1 MKKRI
6 VSLLMAVLL
15 VVTMLP
21 VAAMAE
27 ELTPDEPAGEPVVSE
42 AVTTESAGE
51 EAPAGEDETETET
64 ETVTYTGEIFTAWGT
79 KCGQYA
85 EPADADSAV
94 YVKYTASSGEI
105 ICQAVK
111 GEAADGGDRVTVD
124 GVVYTAVEGSA
135 LMPIAHIWI
144 ADTAEDGSVSTYT
157 CQTCKTVA
165 TVIASMDEADST
177 KSHEK
182 LPDGTLLEFTYT
194 VGSGEEPAAVTRIEW
209 VQMLVDTFQMT
220 VEGGNYPD
228 NYYTDIDR
236 TAAYYD
242 DLMVAV
248 EFGVIDLAAGSEFR
262 PEEPATREFAAH
274 TLNYCLAF
282 QLDEIN
288 YTYNDTDVT
297 YKDDVQVAV
306 NRGWFALVDGSF
318 LPQQAVTADEA
329 EAMMADARKVFFG
342 TTVTEGYNS
351 TYEFKADVI
360 VIPEGTEVTVV
371 TGIDENGDETGTAV
385 VSITNCPKE
394 IAANSLFA
402 VYLNG
407 IPVAYIANKVTKEGS
422 VTRIEATPLATED
435 AFTSIDAQ
443 GVVEADMSQI
453 TALGDTELSYYVEE
467 LDQEFQT
474 YALARA
480 AARKV
485 GVIKPDIELH
495 GKISMEMGGVTLF
508 VEATITNPTVKY
520 NINLWKGIAFV
531 TLNYDLEVEY
541 RGEIELKKELLLCYW
556 GIPGVGGL
564 KITLEPALT
573 GGISGTQNFHIEQG
587 VFVDVKSS
595 VGNKVRL
602 IKGFNSKEFA
612 LTADVTGEIG
622 VVAKFGITD
631 LPVFN
636 LYVYAEVGG
645 KCTVEITKHTTE
657 GSCTCV
663 DFGAHVYAEA
673 GLEGSIELLFFKAAE
688 LKIDKVIFDENNS
701 PHRVA
706 HHYENGVKVAE
717 CTCTQAGNTGWQT
730 PDDSPNSSNGWS
742 GGSNNQGQNS
752 AGETYTLFDYTLDDN
767 GNATITGY
775 KGNAWTLIIPKTLDG
790 HKVVAIGES
799 AFAKSQS
806 KAYLKT
812 VVIPEGVTSIAS
824 GAFSGCLVLQKVTF
838 PSTLKEIKRSAFYQC
853 VELTSVELPAGLEI
867 LDCYAFSECTAL
879 RRVTLPVNFTIGNDG
894 DIPHNGPFEGCTSL
908 TNVIFPKG
916 ITRIPNW
923 LFYNCPGLRTITIP
937 DTVTSIGG
945 RAFSQCEKLRTVNL
959 PDSLVTIEGDYAFA
973 ESPALTEI
981 TLPKNLET
989 VGERAFADCA
999 NLQKVVFPEGLKAI
1013 YTGAFANC
1021 TALTSITLPS
1031 TLTEMKALAF
1041 CYCTALQQVYIPAS
1055 LTKINMVIGPTS
1067 NFYGPF
1073 EGCSA
1078 LSDVTFEAGTTQ
1090 IPDYLFFET
1099 GLQSITIPD
1108 TVTSIGG
1115 GAFENCD
1122 KLAEINFPDS
1132 LTAIEGEYAFARCK
1146 ALTEIVLP
1154 KNLETIGLRV
1164 FYECVNLQK
1173 VVLPEGLKAIKDFAF
1188 GYCTSLLD
1196 VTLPSSLVELDAC
1209 AFGGC
1214 TSLEK
1219 INIPAGLTS
1228 VLATG
1233 NYAYGPFEGCS
1244 ALTDVSFGEGI
1255 TRIPNWLFY
1264 KCSGLET
1271 ITVPETVTVIGS
1283 HAFRRC
1289 TSLTKITLPAA
1300 LTAVGE
1306 YAFAGSTALTELTLP
1321 QGLAS
1326 LGARAFMECTGLKK
1340 ITIPGGVSLIG
1351 DQTFYGCT
1359 SLESVMLSSGV
1370 KEILSNVFGSCT
1382 NLKSVTIP
1390 ASVVTIYNN
1399 AFSTS
1404 GLTIYGA
1411 ADSKAQSY
1419 AKSKEYKF
1427 VPLQVIGTVSG
1438 DGGDAPVS
1446 ITITGADGEM
1456 TEIKS
1461 ADGNYQL
1468 EKLDPGTYTI
1478 ALTKEGCVPYR
1489 STFTVDESGKANT
1502 VDVVLVARGN
1512 INGAAV
1518 NGEAVEITDV
1528 ACLYEMLTTGEC
1540 QSKIADPE
1548 YLEAV
1553 ADVNSDGTVDVYDLQ
1568 RLYETVS
1575 RLRDA
1580 AED

>member
-42 AVTTESAGE
+42 AVTTEPAGE
-51 EAPAGEDETETET
+51 ETPAGEDETETEQ
-64 ETVTYTGEIFTAWGT
+64 VTYTGEIFTAWGT

-85 EPADADSAV
+85 EPADAATAV

-144 ADTAEDGSVSTYT
+144 ADTAEDSSVSTYT

-165 TVIASMDEADST
+165 TVIASMDVADST
-177 KSHEK
+177 KSHER
-182 LPDGTLLEFTYT
+182 LPDGSWLEFSYT
-194 VGSGEEPAAVTRIEW
+194 VDSGDEPATVTRIEW
-209 VQMLVDTFQMT
+209 VKMLVDTFRMT

-228 NYYTDIDR
+228 NYYTDIDS
-236 TAAYYD
+236 TADYYR

-282 QLDEIN
+282 QLDEN
-288 YTYNDTDVT
+288 TYTYSDTDDVT

-306 NRGWFALVDGSF
+306 NCGWFALVDDSF
-318 LPQQAVTADEA
+318 LPRQAVTADEA
-329 EAMMADARKVFFG
+329 EAMLADAEEVFFG

-351 TYEFKADVI
+351 TYEFKADVT

-385 VSITNCPKE
+385 VSITDCPKVIE
-394 IAANSLFA
+394 VNSLFA

-407 IPVAYIANKVTKEGS
+407 IPVAYTAKTVTQEGS

-495 GKISMEMGGVTLF
+495 GKISVEMGGVTLF

-587 VFVDVKSS
+587 VFVDVKNSI
-595 VGNKVRL
+595 GNKVRL

-673 GLEGSIELLFFKAAE
+673 GLKGSIELLFFKAAE

-742 GGSNNQGQNS
+742 GGSNSQGQNS
-752 AGETYTLFDYTLDDN
+752 AGETYTLFDYDVDDD

-790 HKVVAIGES
+790 HKVVAIGRN

-853 VELTSVELPAGLEI
+853 VELTSVELPAGLKI

-989 VGERAFADCA
+989 IGERAFSDCA

-1021 TALTSITLPS
+1021 IALTSITLPS
-1031 TLTEMKALAF
+1031 TLTEMNALAF

-1078 LSDVTFEAGTTQ
+1078 LK
-1090 IPDYLFFET
+1090 
-1099 GLQSITIPD
+1099 
-1108 TVTSIGG
+1108 TVT
-1115 GAFENCD
+1115 
-1122 KLAEINFPDS
+1122 
-1132 LTAIEGEYAFARCK
+1132 
-1146 ALTEIVLP
+1146 
-1154 KNLETIGLRV
+1154 
-1164 FYECVNLQK
+1164 
-1173 VVLPEGLKAIKDFAF
+1173 
-1188 GYCTSLLD
+1188 
-1196 VTLPSSLVELDAC
+1196 
-1209 AFGGC
+1209 
-1214 TSLEK
+1214 
-1219 INIPAGLTS
+1219 
-1228 VLATG
+1228 
-1233 NYAYGPFEGCS
+1233 
-1244 ALTDVSFGEGI
+1244 FGEGI

-1271 ITVPETVTVIGS
+1271 IEIPETVTVIDS

-1306 YAFAGSTALTELTLP
+1306 YAFAGSAALTELTLP

-1340 ITIPGGVSLIG
+1340 ITIPKGVSLIG

-1359 SLESVMLSSGV
+1359 SLESVVLSSGV

-1489 STFTVDESGKANT
+1489 STVTVDESGKANT

>member
-42 AVTTESAGE
+42 AVTTEPAGE
-51 EAPAGEDETETET
+51 ETPASEDETETEQ
-64 ETVTYTGEIFTAWGT
+64 VTYTGEIFTAWGT

-94 YVKYTASSGEI
+94 YVKYTDSGSVT
-105 ICQAVK
+105 ICRAVK
-111 GEAADGGDRVTVD
+111 GETTDGEVQITVN
-124 GVVYTAVEGSA
+124 GEAYTAVAGTRLSPIFHNWMETAYDETGISA
-135 LMPIAHIWI
+135 
-144 ADTAEDGSVSTYT
+144 YT
-157 CQTCKTVA
+157 CSNCGTVGK
-165 TVIASMDEADST
+165 VIASMDVADST
-177 KSHEK
+177 KSHER
-182 LPDGTLLEFTYT
+182 LPDGSWLEFSYT
-194 VGSGEEPAAVTRIEW
+194 VDSGDEPATVTRIEW
-209 VQMLVDTFQMT
+209 VKMLVDTFRMT

-228 NYYTDIDR
+228 NYYTDIDS
-236 TAAYYD
+236 TADYYR

-329 EAMMADARKVFFG
+329 EAMMADAKDVFFG

-351 TYEFKADVI
+351 TYEFKADVT
-360 VIPEGTEVTVV
+360 VIPEGTEVTVE
-371 TGIDENGDETGTAV
+371 TAIDENGDETGTAV

-407 IPVAYIANKVTKEGS
+407 IPVAYTAKTVTQEGS

-541 RGEIELKKELLLCYW
+541 RGEIKLEKELLLCYW

-587 VFVDVKSS
+587 VFVDVKNSI
-595 VGNKVRL
+595 GNKVRL

-706 HHYENGVKVAE
+706 HHYENGVKVAK
-717 CTCTQAGNTGWQT
+717 CTQTGNTGWQT

-752 AGETYTLFDYTLDDN
+752 AGKTYTLFDYLPDAD
-767 GNATITGY
+767 GNAIITGY

-790 HKVVAIGES
+790 HKVVAIGEN

-1031 TLTEMKALAF
+1031 TLTEMNALAF

-1078 LSDVTFEAGTTQ
+1078 LSDVTFETGTTQ

-1255 TRIPNWLFY
+1255 TRIPSWLFY

-1283 HAFRRC
+1283 HTFRQC
-1289 TSLTKITLPAA
+1289 KNLTKITLPAA
-1300 LTAVGE
+1300 LTAIGE

-1340 ITIPGGVSLIG
+1340 ITIPKGVSLIG
-1351 DQTFYGCT
+1351 DQMFYGCT
-1359 SLESVMLSSGV
+1359 SLESVVLSSGV
-1370 KEILSNVFGSCT
+1370 KEILSNAFGSCT

-1446 ITITGADGEM
+1446 ISITGADGEM

>member
-27 ELTPDEPAGEPVVSE
+27 ELTPDEPAREPVVSE
-42 AVTTESAGE
+42 AVTTEPAGE
-51 EAPAGEDETETET
+51 ETPAGEDETETEQ
-64 ETVTYTGEIFTAWGT
+64 VTYTGEIFTAWGT

-85 EPADADSAV
+85 EPADAATAV

-144 ADTAEDGSVSTYT
+144 ADTAEDSSVSTYT

-165 TVIASMDEADST
+165 TVIASMDVADST
-177 KSHEK
+177 KSHER
-182 LPDGTLLEFTYT
+182 LPDGSWLEFSYT
-194 VGSGEEPAAVTRIEW
+194 VDSGDEPATVTRIEW
-209 VQMLVDTFQMT
+209 VKMLVDTFRMT

-228 NYYTDIDR
+228 NYYTDIDS
-236 TAAYYD
+236 TADYYR

-282 QLDEIN
+282 QLDEN
-288 YTYNDTDVT
+288 TYTYSDTDDVT

-371 TGIDENGDETGTAV
+371 TGIDENGDETGTVV
-385 VSITNCPKE
+385 VSITDCPKVIE
-394 IAANSLFA
+394 VNSLFA

-407 IPVAYIANKVTKEGS
+407 IPVAYTAKTVTQEGS

-717 CTCTQAGNTGWQT
+717 CTQTGNTGWQT

-742 GGSNNQGQNS
+742 GGSNNQGKDN
-752 AGETYTLFDYTLDDN
+752 AGETYTLFDYDVDDD

-790 HKVVAIGES
+790 HKVVAIGEN

-812 VVIPEGVTSIAS
+812 IVIPEGVTLIDEC
-824 GAFSGCLVLQKVTF
+824 AFMGCLVLQKVTL
-838 PSTLKEIKRSAFYQC
+838 PSTLRYIRNRAFSGC
-853 VELTSVELPAGLEI
+853 VALTSVELPDGLLE
-867 LDCYAFSECTAL
+867 LDALAFGNCTSL
-879 RRVTLPVNFTIGNDG
+879 SRVYIPATITAVNKYVNGYRTYW
-894 DIPHNGPFEGCTSL
+894 GPFEGCTAL
-908 TNVIFPKG
+908 NTVTYKKG
-916 ITRIPNW
+916 ITTIPGY
-923 LFYNCPGLRTITIP
+923 LFYKCTGLRTADIP
-937 DTVTSIGG
+937 NTVTAIGENAFRACTNLRKIELPTSLRSIGEL
-945 RAFSQCEKLRTVNL
+945 AF
-959 PDSLVTIEGDYAFA
+959 
-973 ESPALTEI
+973 
-981 TLPKNLET
+981 
-989 VGERAFADCA
+989 GE
-999 NLQKVVFPEGLKAI
+999 
-1013 YTGAFANC
+1013 C
-1021 TALTSITLPS
+1021 TALTELLLSEGLTTINAAAFVDCKALETVSLPS
-1031 TLTEMKALAF
+1031 TLRYIRNRAFSGCVALTSVELPDGLLELDALAF
-1041 CYCTALQQVYIPAS
+1041 GNCTSLSRVYIPATITAVNKYVNGYRTYWGPFEGCTA
-1055 LTKINMVIGPTS
+1055 LNTVTYKKGITTIPGYLFYKCTGLRTADIPNTVTAIGENAFRACTNLRKIELPTS
-1067 NFYGPF
+1067 LRSIGELAFGECTALTEMLLPEGLTTINAAAFIDCKALETVSLPSTLRYIRNRAFSGCVALTSVELPDGLLELDALAFGNCTSLSEINIPATLTAVNKYSGGSNMYLGPF
-1073 EGCSA
+1073 EGCSV
-1078 LSDVTFEAGTTQ
+1078 LKNVT
-1090 IPDYLFFET
+1090 IVS
-1099 GLQSITIPD
+1099 GLKTIP
-1108 TVTSIGG
+1108 
-1115 GAFENCD
+1115 
-1122 KLAEINFPDS
+1122 
-1132 LTAIEGEYAFARCK
+1132 
-1146 ALTEIVLP
+1146 
-1154 KNLETIGLRV
+1154 
-1164 FYECVNLQK
+1164 
-1173 VVLPEGLKAIKDFAF
+1173 
-1188 GYCTSLLD
+1188 GY
-1196 VTLPSSLVELDAC
+1196 
-1209 AFGGC
+1209 
-1214 TSLEK
+1214 
-1219 INIPAGLTS
+1219 
-1228 VLATG
+1228 
-1233 NYAYGPFEGCS
+1233 
-1244 ALTDVSFGEGI
+1244 
-1255 TRIPNWLFY
+1255 LFY
-1264 KCSGLET
+1264 KCTGLESL
-1271 ITVPETVTVIGS
+1271 VI
-1283 HAFRRC
+1283 
-1289 TSLTKITLPAA
+1289 P
-1300 LTAVGE
+1300 
-1306 YAFAGSTALTELTLP
+1306 
-1321 QGLAS
+1321 
-1326 LGARAFMECTGLKK
+1326 
-1340 ITIPGGVSLIG
+1340 
-1351 DQTFYGCT
+1351 
-1359 SLESVMLSSGV
+1359 SGV
-1370 KEILSNVFGSCT
+1370 TTIGGSAFGSCT

-1390 ASVVTIYNN
+1390 ASVVKIDDN

-1419 AKSKEYKF
+1419 AKGKDYTF

-1446 ITITGADGEM
+1446 ITITGADGKT
-1456 TEIKS
+1456 TEIES
-1461 ADGNYQL
+1461 TDGNYQFAL
-1468 EKLDPGTYTI
+1468 NPGTYTI

-1489 STFTVDESGKANT
+1489 STVTVDESGKANT

>member
-42 AVTTESAGE
+42 AVTTEPAGE
-51 EAPAGEDETETET
+51 ETPAGEDETETEQ
-64 ETVTYTGEIFTAWGT
+64 VTYTGEIFTAWGT

-85 EPADADSAV
+85 EPADAATAV

-144 ADTAEDGSVSTYT
+144 ADTAEDSSVSTYT

-165 TVIASMDEADST
+165 TVIASMDVADST
-177 KSHEK
+177 KSHER
-182 LPDGTLLEFTYT
+182 LPDGSWLEFSYT
-194 VGSGEEPAAVTRIEW
+194 VDSGDEPATVTRIEW
-209 VQMLVDTFQMT
+209 VKMLVDTFRMT

-228 NYYTDIDR
+228 NYYTDIDS
-236 TAAYYD
+236 TADYYR

-282 QLDEIN
+282 QLDEN
-288 YTYNDTDVT
+288 TYTYSDTDDVT

-306 NRGWFALVDGSF
+306 NCGWFALVDDSF
-318 LPQQAVTADEA
+318 LPRQAVTADEA
-329 EAMMADARKVFFG
+329 EAMLADAEEVFFG

-351 TYEFKADVI
+351 TYEFKADVT

-385 VSITNCPKE
+385 VSITDCPKVIE
-394 IAANSLFA
+394 VNSLFA

-407 IPVAYIANKVTKEGS
+407 IPVAYTAKTVTQEGS

-453 TALGDTELSYYVEE
+453 TALGGTELSYYVEE

-485 GVIKPDIELH
+485 GVIKPNIELH

-564 KITLEPALT
+564 KITLEPALI

-706 HHYENGVKVAE
+706 HHYENGVKVAK
-717 CTCTQAGNTGWQT
+717 CTQTGNTGWQT

-752 AGETYTLFDYTLDDN
+752 AGETYTLFDYMPDAD

-790 HKVVAIGES
+790 HKVVAIGRN
-799 AFAKSQS
+799 AFANSQS

-894 DIPHNGPFEGCTSL
+894 YIPYNGPFEGCTSL

-989 VGERAFADCA
+989 IGERAFSDCA

-1031 TLTEMKALAF
+1031 TLTEMNALAF
-1041 CYCTALQQVYIPAS
+1041 CDCTALQQVYIPAS

-1078 LSDVTFEAGTTQ
+1078 LSDVTFEAGATQ

-1188 GYCTSLLD
+1188 GYCTSLSD

-1244 ALTDVSFGEGI
+1244 ALKTVTFGEGI

-1264 KCSGLET
+1264 KCSALET
-1271 ITVPETVTVIGS
+1271 IEIPETVTVIDS

-1340 ITIPGGVSLIG
+1340 ITIPKGVSLIG

-1359 SLESVMLSSGV
+1359 SLESVVLSSGV

-1446 ITITGADGEM
+1446 ITITGADGET

-1461 ADGNYQL
+1461 TDGNYQF
-1468 EKLDPGTYTI
+1468 ELDPGTYTI

-1489 STFTVDESGKANT
+1489 STVTVDESGKANT

>member
-27 ELTPDEPAGEPVVSE
+27 ELTPDEPAGEPVMSE
-42 AVTTESAGE
+42 AVTTEPAGE
-51 EAPAGEDETETET
+51 ETPAGEDETETEQ
-64 ETVTYTGEIFTAWGT
+64 VTYTGEIFTSWGT
-79 KCGQYA
+79 MCGQYA
-85 EPADADSAV
+85 EPADAATAV

-177 KSHEK
+177 KSHER
-182 LPDGTLLEFTYT
+182 LPDGLWLEFSYT
-194 VGSGEEPAAVTRIEW
+194 VDSGDEPAPVTRIKW
-209 VQMLVDTFQMT
+209 VKMLVDTFQMT

-228 NYYTDIDR
+228 NYYTDIDS
-236 TAAYYD
+236 TADYYR

-282 QLDEIN
+282 QLDEN
-288 YTYNDTDVT
+288 TYTYNDTDVT

-351 TYEFKADVI
+351 TYEFKADVT
-360 VIPEGTEVTVV
+360 VIPEGTEVTVE

-385 VSITNCPKE
+385 VSITDCPKVIE
-394 IAANSLFA
+394 VNSLFA

-407 IPVAYIANKVTKEGS
+407 IPVAYIANKVTTEGS
-422 VTRIEATPLATED
+422 VTRIEATLATED

-480 AARKV
+480 AARIAGTV
-485 GVIKPDIELH
+485 STTIELH
-495 GKISMEMGGVTLF
+495 SKVELEVGDAKIF
-508 VEATITNPTVKY
+508 VETVVSNPVVEFGISIREGKAHVKLSFDLAVEY
-520 NINLWKGIAFV
+520 HGE
-531 TLNYDLEVEY
+531 LEVK
-541 RGEIELKKELLLCYW
+541 REIPLFRW

-564 KITLEPALT
+564 KITLDPAVT
-573 GGISGTQNFHIEQG
+573 GGITGAHNFHVEQG
-587 VFVDVKSS
+587 IS
-595 VGNKVRL
+595 VSTKGGGDKFRL
-602 IKGFNSKEFA
+602 IKNFKSKEFA
-612 LTADVTGEIG
+612 VTTELSGELA
-622 VVAKFGITD
+622 VVARLGVGE
-631 LPVFN
+631 LPA
-636 LYVYAEVGG
+636 LDASIYAKVGG
-645 KCTVEITKHTTE
+645 KCTVKTTKYHE
-657 GSCTCV
+657 GEENACTCV
-663 DFGAHVYAEA
+663 NFSAYLLAEIGAEC
-673 GLEGSIELLFFKAAE
+673 SIELLFFKANYSRSFA
-688 LKIDKVIFDENNS
+688 IFNESNS
-701 PHRVA
+701 PLRIA
-706 HHYENGVKVAE
+706 HHYENGVKVPE
-717 CTCTQAGNTGWQT
+717 CTQTGDIGWQT
-730 PDDSPNSSNGWS
+730 PDDSPNSSTGWS

-752 AGETYTLFDYTLDDN
+752 AGETYTLFDYDVDDD

-790 HKVVAIGES
+790 HKVVAIGRN
-799 AFAKSQS
+799 AFANSQS

-853 VELTSVELPAGLEI
+853 VELTSVELPAGLKI

-894 DIPHNGPFEGCTSL
+894 YIPYNGPFEGCTSL

-1031 TLTEMKALAF
+1031 TLTEMNALAF

-1164 FYECVNLQK
+1164 FHECVNLQK

-1188 GYCTSLLD
+1188 GYCTSLSD

-1255 TRIPNWLFY
+1255 TRIPSWLFY
-1264 KCSGLET
+1264 KCSALET
-1271 ITVPETVTVIGS
+1271 IEIPETVTVIDS

-1359 SLESVMLSSGV
+1359 SLESVVLSSGV

-1390 ASVVTIYNN
+1390 ASVVKIDDN

-1419 AKSKEYKF
+1419 AKGKDYTF

-1446 ITITGADGEM
+1446 ISITGADDEM

>member
-42 AVTTESAGE
+42 AVTTEPAGE
-51 EAPAGEDETETET
+51 ETPAGEDETETEQ
-64 ETVTYTGEIFTAWGT
+64 VTYTGEIFTAWGT

-85 EPADADSAV
+85 EPADAATAV

-144 ADTAEDGSVSTYT
+144 ADTAEDSSVSTYT

-165 TVIASMDEADST
+165 TVIASMDVADST
-177 KSHEK
+177 KSHER
-182 LPDGTLLEFTYT
+182 LPDGSWLEFSYT
-194 VGSGEEPAAVTRIEW
+194 VDSGDEPATVTRIEW
-209 VQMLVDTFQMT
+209 VKMLVDTFQMT

-228 NYYTDIDR
+228 NYYTDIDS
-236 TAAYYD
+236 TADYYR

-282 QLDEIN
+282 QLDEN
-288 YTYNDTDVT
+288 TYTYNDTDDVT

-306 NRGWFALVDGSF
+306 NRKWFALVDDSF
-318 LPQQAVTADEA
+318 LPRQAVTADEA
-329 EAMMADARKVFFG
+329 ETMMADARKVFFG

-385 VSITNCPKE
+385 VSIMDCPEE
-394 IAANSLFA
+394 IAENSLFA

-407 IPVAYIANKVTKEGS
+407 IPVAYTAKTVTQEGS

-453 TALGDTELSYYVEE
+453 TALGGTELSYYVEE

-495 GKISMEMGGVTLF
+495 GKISVEMGGVTLF

-587 VFVDVKSS
+587 VFVDVTSS
-595 VGNKVRL
+595 IGNKVRL
-602 IKGFNSKEFA
+602 IKSFNSKEFA

-752 AGETYTLFDYTLDDN
+752 AGETYTLFDYDVDDD

-790 HKVVAIGES
+790 HKVVAIGEN

-838 PSTLKEIKRSAFYQC
+838 PSTLKYIRNRAFSGC
-853 VELTSVELPAGLEI
+853 VALTSVELPDGLLE
-867 LDCYAFSECTAL
+867 LDALAFSDCTSL
-879 RRVTLPVNFTIGNDG
+879 RRVYIPATITAVNKYVNGYRTYW
-894 DIPHNGPFEGCTSL
+894 GPFEGCTAL
-908 TNVIFPKG
+908 NTVTYKKG
-916 ITRIPNW
+916 ITTIPGY
-923 LFYNCPGLRTITIP
+923 LFYKCTGLRTADIP
-937 DTVTSIGG
+937 NTVTAIGENAFRACTNLRKIELPTSLRSIGEL
-945 RAFSQCEKLRTVNL
+945 AFGEC
-959 PDSLVTIEGDYAFA
+959 I
-973 ESPALTEI
+973 ALTELL
-981 TLPKNLET
+981 LPEGLTTINAAAFIDCKALET
-989 VGERAFADCA
+989 V
-999 NLQKVVFPEGLKAI
+999 
-1013 YTGAFANC
+1013 
-1021 TALTSITLPS
+1021 SLPS
-1031 TLTEMKALAF
+1031 TLQYIRNRAFSGCVALTAVELPDGLLELDALAF
-1041 CYCTALQQVYIPAS
+1041 SNCTSLNRVYIPATITAVNKYHS
-1055 LTKINMVIGPTS
+1055 GYNT
-1067 NFYGPF
+1067 YWGPF
-1073 EGCSA
+1073 EGCSVLNTIA
-1078 LSDVTFEAGTTQ
+1078 YGEGITV
-1090 IPDYLFFET
+1090 IPEYLFYKCT
-1099 GLQSITIPD
+1099 GLQTAAIPE
-1108 TVTSIGG
+1108 TVTTISTNAFRACTNLSEVELPTSLRSIGEL
-1115 GAFENCD
+1115 AF
-1122 KLAEINFPDS
+1122 
-1132 LTAIEGEYAFARCK
+1132 GECT
-1146 ALTEIVLP
+1146 ALTEL
-1154 KNLETIGLRV
+1154 L
-1164 FYECVNLQK
+1164 
-1173 VVLPEGLKAIKDFAF
+1173 LPEGLTTINAAAFVDCKALETVSLPSTLRYIRNRAFFGCVALTSVELPDGLLALDALAF
-1188 GYCTSLLD
+1188 GNCTSLN
-1196 VTLPSSLVELDAC
+1196 E
-1209 AFGGC
+1209 
-1214 TSLEK
+1214 
-1219 INIPAGLTS
+1219 INIPATLTAVNKYS
-1228 VLATG
+1228 GGSNTYL
-1233 NYAYGPFEGCS
+1233 GPFEGCS
-1244 ALTDVSFGEGI
+1244 VLKNVTIVSGLK
-1255 TRIPNWLFY
+1255 TIPGYLFY
-1264 KCSGLET
+1264 KCTGLESL
-1271 ITVPETVTVIGS
+1271 VI
-1283 HAFRRC
+1283 
-1289 TSLTKITLPAA
+1289 P
-1300 LTAVGE
+1300 
-1306 YAFAGSTALTELTLP
+1306 
-1321 QGLAS
+1321 
-1326 LGARAFMECTGLKK
+1326 
-1340 ITIPGGVSLIG
+1340 
-1351 DQTFYGCT
+1351 
-1359 SLESVMLSSGV
+1359 SGV
-1370 KEILSNVFGSCT
+1370 TTIGGSAFGSCT

-1390 ASVVTIYNN
+1390 ASVVTINNN

-1411 ADSKAQSY
+1411 AGSAADTY
-1419 AKSKEYKF
+1419 AAGKGYTFK
-1427 VPLQVIGTVSG
+1427 PLQVIGTVSG

-1446 ITITGADGEM
+1446 ITITGADGKT
-1456 TEIKS
+1456 TEIES
-1461 ADGNYQL
+1461 TDGNYQF
-1468 EKLDPGTYTI
+1468 ELDPGTYTI

-1489 STFTVDESGKANT
+1489 STVTVDESGKANT

-1580 AED
+1580 AEF

>member
-1 MKKRI
+1 M
-6 VSLLMAVLL
+6 
-15 VVTMLP
+15 
-21 VAAMAE
+21 
-27 ELTPDEPAGEPVVSE
+27 
-42 AVTTESAGE
+42 
-51 EAPAGEDETETET
+51 
-64 ETVTYTGEIFTAWGT
+64 
-79 KCGQYA
+79 
-85 EPADADSAV
+85 
-94 YVKYTASSGEI
+94 
-105 ICQAVK
+105 
-111 GEAADGGDRVTVD
+111 
-124 GVVYTAVEGSA
+124 
-135 LMPIAHIWI
+135 
-144 ADTAEDGSVSTYT
+144 
-157 CQTCKTVA
+157 
-165 TVIASMDEADST
+165 
-177 KSHEK
+177 
-182 LPDGTLLEFTYT
+182 
-194 VGSGEEPAAVTRIEW
+194 
-209 VQMLVDTFQMT
+209 
-220 VEGGNYPD
+220 
-228 NYYTDIDR
+228 
-236 TAAYYD
+236 
-242 DLMVAV
+242 
-248 EFGVIDLAAGSEFR
+248 
-262 PEEPATREFAAH
+262 
-274 TLNYCLAF
+274 
-282 QLDEIN
+282 
-288 YTYNDTDVT
+288 
-297 YKDDVQVAV
+297 
-306 NRGWFALVDGSF
+306 
-318 LPQQAVTADEA
+318 
-329 EAMMADARKVFFG
+329 
-342 TTVTEGYNS
+342 
-351 TYEFKADVI
+351 
-360 VIPEGTEVTVV
+360 
-371 TGIDENGDETGTAV
+371 
-385 VSITNCPKE
+385 
-394 IAANSLFA
+394 
-402 VYLNG
+402 
-407 IPVAYIANKVTKEGS
+407 
-422 VTRIEATPLATED
+422 
-435 AFTSIDAQ
+435 
-443 GVVEADMSQI
+443 
-453 TALGDTELSYYVEE
+453 
-467 LDQEFQT
+467 
-474 YALARA
+474 
-480 AARKV
+480 
-485 GVIKPDIELH
+485 
-495 GKISMEMGGVTLF
+495 
-508 VEATITNPTVKY
+508 
-520 NINLWKGIAFV
+520 
-531 TLNYDLEVEY
+531 
-541 RGEIELKKELLLCYW
+541 
-556 GIPGVGGL
+556 
-564 KITLEPALT
+564 
-573 GGISGTQNFHIEQG
+573 
-587 VFVDVKSS
+587 
-595 VGNKVRL
+595 
-602 IKGFNSKEFA
+602 
-612 LTADVTGEIG
+612 
-622 VVAKFGITD
+622 
-631 LPVFN
+631 
-636 LYVYAEVGG
+636 
-645 KCTVEITKHTTE
+645 
-657 GSCTCV
+657 

-706 HHYENGVKVAE
+706 HHYENGVKVAK
-717 CTCTQAGNTGWQT
+717 CTQTGNTGWQT

-752 AGETYTLFDYTLDDN
+752 AGKTYTLFDYLPDAD
-767 GNATITGY
+767 GNAIITGY

-790 HKVVAIGES
+790 HKVVAIGEN

-1031 TLTEMKALAF
+1031 TLTEMNALAF

-1078 LSDVTFEAGTTQ
+1078 LK
-1090 IPDYLFFET
+1090 
-1099 GLQSITIPD
+1099 
-1108 TVTSIGG
+1108 TVT
-1115 GAFENCD
+1115 
-1122 KLAEINFPDS
+1122 
-1132 LTAIEGEYAFARCK
+1132 
-1146 ALTEIVLP
+1146 
-1154 KNLETIGLRV
+1154 
-1164 FYECVNLQK
+1164 
-1173 VVLPEGLKAIKDFAF
+1173 
-1188 GYCTSLLD
+1188 
-1196 VTLPSSLVELDAC
+1196 
-1209 AFGGC
+1209 
-1214 TSLEK
+1214 
-1219 INIPAGLTS
+1219 
-1228 VLATG
+1228 
-1233 NYAYGPFEGCS
+1233 
-1244 ALTDVSFGEGI
+1244 FGEGI

-1271 ITVPETVTVIGS
+1271 IEIPETVTVIDS

-1359 SLESVMLSSGV
+1359 SLESVVLSSGV

-1419 AKSKEYKF
+1419 AKGKDYTF

>member
-42 AVTTESAGE
+42 AVTTEPAGE
-51 EAPAGEDETETET
+51 ETPASEDETETEQ
-64 ETVTYTGEIFTAWGT
+64 VTYTGEIFTAWGT

-94 YVKYTASSGEI
+94 YVKYTDSGSVT
-105 ICQAVK
+105 ICRAVK
-111 GEAADGGDRVTVD
+111 GETTDGEVQITVN
-124 GVVYTAVEGSA
+124 GEVYTAVAGTRLSPIFHNWMETAYDETGISA
-135 LMPIAHIWI
+135 
-144 ADTAEDGSVSTYT
+144 YT
-157 CQTCKTVA
+157 CSNCGTVGK
-165 TVIASMDEADST
+165 VIASMDVADST
-177 KSHEK
+177 KSHER
-182 LPDGTLLEFTYT
+182 LPDGSWLEFSYT
-194 VGSGEEPAAVTRIEW
+194 VDSGDEPATVTRIEW
-209 VQMLVDTFQMT
+209 VKMLVDTFRMT

-228 NYYTDIDR
+228 NYYTDIDS
-236 TAAYYD
+236 TADYYR

-329 EAMMADARKVFFG
+329 EAMLADAEEVFFG

-351 TYEFKADVI
+351 TYEFKADVT
-360 VIPEGTEVTVV
+360 VIPEGTEVTVE

-385 VSITNCPKE
+385 VSITDCPKVIE
-394 IAANSLFA
+394 VNSLFA

-407 IPVAYIANKVTKEGS
+407 IPVAYTAKTVTQEGS

-453 TALGDTELSYYVEE
+453 TALGGTELSYYVEE

-587 VFVDVKSS
+587 VFVDVTSS
-595 VGNKVRL
+595 IGNKVRL

-657 GSCTCV
+657 GACTCV

-706 HHYENGVKVAE
+706 HHYENGVKVAK
-717 CTCTQAGNTGWQT
+717 CTQTGNTGWQT

-752 AGETYTLFDYTLDDN
+752 AGETYTLFDYMPDDD

-790 HKVVAIGES
+790 HKVVAIGEN
-799 AFAKSQS
+799 AFANSQS

-824 GAFSGCLVLQKVTF
+824 GAFSGCLVLEGHVPQHA
-838 PSTLKEIKRSAFYQC
+838 EGDQAKRLLSMCGADLRGAAC
-853 VELTSVELPAGLEI
+853 RAG
-867 LDCYAFSECTAL
+867 D
-879 RRVTLPVNFTIGNDG
+879 
-894 DIPHNGPFEGCTSL
+894 
-908 TNVIFPKG
+908 
-916 ITRIPNW
+916 
-923 LFYNCPGLRTITIP
+923 PGL
-937 DTVTSIGG
+937 
-945 RAFSQCEKLRTVNL
+945 L
-959 PDSLVTIEGDYAFA
+959 
-973 ESPALTEI
+973 
-981 TLPKNLET
+981 
-989 VGERAFADCA
+989 
-999 NLQKVVFPEGLKAI
+999 
-1013 YTGAFANC
+1013 
-1021 TALTSITLPS
+1021 
-1031 TLTEMKALAF
+1031 
-1041 CYCTALQQVYIPAS
+1041 
-1055 LTKINMVIGPTS
+1055 
-1067 NFYGPF
+1067 
-1073 EGCSA
+1073 
-1078 LSDVTFEAGTTQ
+1078 
-1090 IPDYLFFET
+1090 
-1099 GLQSITIPD
+1099 
-1108 TVTSIGG
+1108 
-1115 GAFENCD
+1115 
-1122 KLAEINFPDS
+1122 
-1132 LTAIEGEYAFARCK
+1132 
-1146 ALTEIVLP
+1146 
-1154 KNLETIGLRV
+1154 
-1164 FYECVNLQK
+1164 
-1173 VVLPEGLKAIKDFAF
+1173 
-1188 GYCTSLLD
+1188 
-1196 VTLPSSLVELDAC
+1196 
-1209 AFGGC
+1209 
-1214 TSLEK
+1214 
-1219 INIPAGLTS
+1219 
-1228 VLATG
+1228 
-1233 NYAYGPFEGCS
+1233 
-1244 ALTDVSFGEGI
+1244 
-1255 TRIPNWLFY
+1255 
-1264 KCSGLET
+1264 
-1271 ITVPETVTVIGS
+1271 
-1283 HAFRRC
+1283 
-1289 TSLTKITLPAA
+1289 
-1300 LTAVGE
+1300 
-1306 YAFAGSTALTELTLP
+1306 
-1321 QGLAS
+1321 
-1326 LGARAFMECTGLKK
+1326 
-1340 ITIPGGVSLIG
+1340 
-1351 DQTFYGCT
+1351 
-1359 SLESVMLSSGV
+1359 
-1370 KEILSNVFGSCT
+1370 
-1382 NLKSVTIP
+1382 
-1390 ASVVTIYNN
+1390 
-1399 AFSTS
+1399 
-1404 GLTIYGA
+1404 
-1411 ADSKAQSY
+1411 
-1419 AKSKEYKF
+1419 
-1427 VPLQVIGTVSG
+1427 
-1438 DGGDAPVS
+1438 
-1446 ITITGADGEM
+1446 
-1456 TEIKS
+1456 
-1461 ADGNYQL
+1461 
-1468 EKLDPGTYTI
+1468 
-1478 ALTKEGCVPYR
+1478 
-1489 STFTVDESGKANT
+1489 
-1502 VDVVLVARGN
+1502 
-1512 INGAAV
+1512 
-1518 NGEAVEITDV
+1518 
-1528 ACLYEMLTTGEC
+1528 CL
-1540 QSKIADPE
+1540 
-1548 YLEAV
+1548 
-1553 ADVNSDGTVDVYDLQ
+1553 
-1568 RLYETVS
+1568 
-1575 RLRDA
+1575 
-1580 AED
+1580 

>member
-42 AVTTESAGE
+42 AVTTEPAGE
-51 EAPAGEDETETET
+51 ETPAGEDETETEQ
-64 ETVTYTGEIFTAWGT
+64 VTYTGEIFTAWGT

-85 EPADADSAV
+85 EPADAATAV

-105 ICQAVK
+105 ICRAVK

-165 TVIASMDEADST
+165 TVIASMDVADST
-177 KSHEK
+177 KSHER
-182 LPDGTLLEFTYT
+182 LPDGSWLEFSYT
-194 VGSGEEPAAVTRIEW
+194 VDSGDEPATVTRIEW
-209 VQMLVDTFQMT
+209 VKMLVDTFRMT

-228 NYYTDIDR
+228 NYYTDIDS
-236 TAAYYD
+236 TADYYR

-282 QLDEIN
+282 QLDEN
-288 YTYNDTDVT
+288 TYTYNDTDVT

-306 NRGWFALVDGSF
+306 NHKWFALVDGSF
-318 LPQQAVTADEA
+318 LPQKAVTADEA
-329 EAMMADARKVFFG
+329 ETMMADARKVFFG

-351 TYEFKADVI
+351 TYEFKADVT
-360 VIPEGTEVTVV
+360 VIPEGTEVTVE

-385 VSITNCPKE
+385 VSITDCPKVIE
-394 IAANSLFA
+394 VNSLFA

-407 IPVAYIANKVTKEGS
+407 IPVAYTAKTVTQEGS

-587 VFVDVKSS
+587 VFVDVKNSI
-595 VGNKVRL
+595 GNKVRL

-673 GLEGSIELLFFKAAE
+673 GLKGSIELLFFKAAE

-752 AGETYTLFDYTLDDN
+752 AGETYTLFDYMPDAD

-790 HKVVAIGES
+790 HKVVAIGEN

-812 VVIPEGVTSIAS
+812 IVIPEGVTLIDEC
-824 GAFSGCLVLQKVTF
+824 AFMGCLVLQKVTL
-838 PSTLKEIKRSAFYQC
+838 PSTLRYIRNRAFSGC
-853 VELTSVELPAGLEI
+853 VALTSVELPDGLLE
-867 LDCYAFSECTAL
+867 LDALAFSDCTSL
-879 RRVTLPVNFTIGNDG
+879 RRVYIPATITAVNKYVNGYRTYW
-894 DIPHNGPFEGCTSL
+894 GPFEGCTAL
-908 TNVIFPKG
+908 NTVTYKKG
-916 ITRIPNW
+916 ITTIPGY
-923 LFYNCPGLRTITIP
+923 LFYKCTGLRTADIP
-937 DTVTSIGG
+937 NTVTAIGENAFRACTNLRKIELPTSLRSIGEL
-945 RAFSQCEKLRTVNL
+945 AF
-959 PDSLVTIEGDYAFA
+959 
-973 ESPALTEI
+973 
-981 TLPKNLET
+981 
-989 VGERAFADCA
+989 GE
-999 NLQKVVFPEGLKAI
+999 
-1013 YTGAFANC
+1013 C
-1021 TALTSITLPS
+1021 TALTELLLSEGLTTINAAAFVDCKALETVSLPS
-1031 TLTEMKALAF
+1031 TLRYIRNRAFSGCVALTSVELPDGLLELDALAF
-1041 CYCTALQQVYIPAS
+1041 GNCTSLSRVYIPATITAVNNYHTGYYTYWGPFEDCS
-1055 LTKINMVIGPTS
+1055 ALNTIAYGEGITVIPEYLFYKCTGLQTAAIPETVTTISKNAFRACANLSEVELPTS
-1067 NFYGPF
+1067 LRSIGELAFGECTALTEMLLPEGLTTINAAAFIDCKALETVSLPSTLRYIRNRAFSGCVALTSVELPDGLLELDALAFGNCTSLSEINIPATLTAVNKYSGGSNMYLGPF
-1073 EGCSA
+1073 EGCSV
-1078 LSDVTFEAGTTQ
+1078 LKNVT
-1090 IPDYLFFET
+1090 IVS
-1099 GLQSITIPD
+1099 GLKTIP
-1108 TVTSIGG
+1108 
-1115 GAFENCD
+1115 
-1122 KLAEINFPDS
+1122 
-1132 LTAIEGEYAFARCK
+1132 
-1146 ALTEIVLP
+1146 
-1154 KNLETIGLRV
+1154 
-1164 FYECVNLQK
+1164 
-1173 VVLPEGLKAIKDFAF
+1173 
-1188 GYCTSLLD
+1188 GY
-1196 VTLPSSLVELDAC
+1196 
-1209 AFGGC
+1209 
-1214 TSLEK
+1214 
-1219 INIPAGLTS
+1219 
-1228 VLATG
+1228 
-1233 NYAYGPFEGCS
+1233 
-1244 ALTDVSFGEGI
+1244 
-1255 TRIPNWLFY
+1255 LFY
-1264 KCSGLET
+1264 KCTGLESL
-1271 ITVPETVTVIGS
+1271 VI
-1283 HAFRRC
+1283 
-1289 TSLTKITLPAA
+1289 P
-1300 LTAVGE
+1300 
-1306 YAFAGSTALTELTLP
+1306 
-1321 QGLAS
+1321 
-1326 LGARAFMECTGLKK
+1326 
-1340 ITIPGGVSLIG
+1340 
-1351 DQTFYGCT
+1351 
-1359 SLESVMLSSGV
+1359 SGV
-1370 KEILSNVFGSCT
+1370 TTIGGSAFGSCT

-1390 ASVVTIYNN
+1390 ASVVKIDDN

-1411 ADSKAQSY
+1411 ADSEAQSY
-1419 AKSKEYKF
+1419 AKGKDYTF

-1446 ITITGADGEM
+1446 ITITGADGKT
-1456 TEIKS
+1456 TEIES
-1461 ADGNYQL
+1461 TDGNYQL

-1489 STFTVDESGKANT
+1489 STVTVDESGKANT

>member
-21 VAAMAE
+21 VSAMAE
-27 ELTPDEPAGEPVVSE
+27 ELTPDEPVVAE
-42 AVTTESAGE
+42 EVTTEPAGE
-51 EAPAGEDETETET
+51 EAPAGEDETETEQ
-64 ETVTYTGEIFTAWGT
+64 VTYTGEIFTAWGT

-94 YVKYTASSGEI
+94 YVKYTDSGSVT
-105 ICQAVK
+105 ICRAVK
-111 GEAADGGDRVTVD
+111 GETTDGEVRITVN
-124 GVVYTAVEGSA
+124 GEIYTAVAGSS
-135 LMPIAHIWI
+135 LSPIFHNWI
-144 ADTAEDGSVSTYT
+144 ATAYGETGISAYT
-157 CQTCKTVA
+157 CSNCETVA
-165 TVIASMDEADST
+165 KVIAAGGELDST
-177 KSHEK
+177 KSHER
-182 LPDGTLLEFTYT
+182 LPDGSWLEFSYT
-194 VGSGEEPAAVTRIEW
+194 IDSGDESAAVTRIEW
-209 VQMLVDTFQMT
+209 VKMLVDTFQMT
-220 VEGGNYPD
+220 VEGGNAPD
-228 NYYTDIDR
+228 NYYTDIDS

-282 QLDEIN
+282 QLDEIK

-306 NRGWFALVDGSF
+306 NRKWFALVDDSF
-318 LPQQAVTADEA
+318 LPQRAVTADEA
-329 EAMMADARKVFFG
+329 EAMMADAKEVFFG
-342 TTVTEGYNS
+342 TTVVEDYNS
-351 TYEFKADVI
+351 TYEFKAGVT
-360 VIPEGTEVTVV
+360 VIPDGTEVTVV

-385 VSITNCPKE
+385 VSITNCPVE
-394 IAANSLFA
+394 IEANSLFA
-402 VYLNG
+402 VYFNG
-407 IPVAYIANKVTKEGS
+407 IPVAYTAKTVTKEGS
-422 VTRIEATPLATED
+422 VTRIEATPLATAD
-435 AFTSIDAQ
+435 AFESIDAQ
-443 GVVEADMSQI
+443 GIVEADMSQI

-480 AARKV
+480 AAQKV
-485 GVIKPDIELH
+485 GVIQPDIELH
-495 GKISMEMGGVTLF
+495 GKISVEMGGVTLF

-520 NINLWKGIAFV
+520 NINLWNGIAYV

-587 VFVDVKSS
+587 VFVDVKNSI
-595 VGNKVRL
+595 GNKVRL

-645 KCTVEITKHTTE
+645 KCTVEITKPPA
-657 GSCTCV
+657 GGDSSCTCV

-673 GLEGSIELLFFKAAE
+673 GLKGSIELLFFKAAE

-706 HHYENGVKVAE
+706 HHYENGVKVPE
-717 CTCTQAGNTGWQT
+717 CTQTGNTGWQT

-742 GGSNNQGQNS
+742 GGSNNQGKDNT
-752 AGETYTLFDYTLDDN
+752 GETYTLFDYDVDDD

-790 HKVVAIGES
+790 HKVVAIGRN
-799 AFAKSQS
+799 AFASSQS

-812 VVIPEGVTSIAS
+812 VVIPEGVTSIAY

-867 LDCYAFSECTAL
+867 LDCFAFGECTAL

-894 DIPHNGPFEGCTSL
+894 EIPHNGPFEGCTSL
-908 TNVIFPKG
+908 TSVIFPKG

-1021 TALTSITLPS
+1021 IALTSITLPS
-1031 TLTEMKALAF
+1031 TLTEMNALAF

-1078 LSDVTFEAGTTQ
+1078 LTDVTFEAGITQ

-1108 TVTSIGG
+1108 AVTSIGG
-1115 GAFENCD
+1115 GAFESCD
-1122 KLAEINFPDS
+1122 KLTEINFPDS
-1132 LTAIEGEYAFARCK
+1132 LTAIEGEYAFAHCK
-1146 ALTEIVLP
+1146 ALTEITLP
-1154 KNLETIGLRV
+1154 KSMETIGLRV

-1188 GYCTSLLD
+1188 GYCTSLSD

-1228 VLATG
+1228 VLSTG
-1233 NYAYGPFEGCS
+1233 NNAYGPFEGCS
-1244 ALTDVSFGEGI
+1244 ALKTVTFGEGI

-1271 ITVPETVTVIGS
+1271 IEIPETVTVIDS

-1306 YAFAGSTALTELTLP
+1306 YAFAGSAALTELTLP

-1359 SLESVMLSSGV
+1359 GLESVVLSSGV

-1404 GLTIYGA
+1404 ELTVYGA

-1419 AKSKEYKF
+1419 AKGKGYTF
-1427 VPLQVIGTVSG
+1427 VPLQVIGTISG

-1446 ITITGADGEM
+1446 ISITGADGEM

-1548 YLEAV
+1548 YLKAV

-1575 RLRDA
+1575 GIA
-1580 AED
+1580 

>member
-42 AVTTESAGE
+42 AVTTEPAGE
-51 EAPAGEDETETET
+51 ETPAGEDETETEQ
-64 ETVTYTGEIFTAWGT
+64 VTYTGEIFTAWGT

-94 YVKYTASSGEI
+94 YVKYTDSGSVT
-105 ICQAVK
+105 ICRAVK

-177 KSHEK
+177 KSHER
-182 LPDGTLLEFTYT
+182 LPDGPWLEFSYT
-194 VGSGEEPAAVTRIEW
+194 VDSGDEPATVTRIEW
-209 VQMLVDTFQMT
+209 VKMLVDTFQMT
-220 VEGGNYPD
+220 VEGGNCPD

-282 QLDEIN
+282 QLDEN
-288 YTYNDTDVT
+288 TYTYNDTDNVT

-306 NRGWFALVDGSF
+306 NRKWFALVDDSF
-318 LPQQAVTADEA
+318 LPQKAVTADEA
-329 EAMMADARKVFFG
+329 ETMMADARKVFFG
-342 TTVTEGYNS
+342 VTVTEGYNS

-385 VSITNCPKE
+385 VSITDCPEE
-394 IAANSLFA
+394 IAENSLFA

-407 IPVAYIANKVTKEGS
+407 IPVAYTAKTVTQEGS
-422 VTRIEATPLATED
+422 VTRIEATPLAAED

-453 TALGDTELSYYVEE
+453 TALGGTELSYYVEE

-587 VFVDVKSS
+587 VFVDVTNS

-645 KCTVEITKHTTE
+645 KCTVEITKPPAGGEST
-657 GSCTCV
+657 CTCV

-706 HHYENGVKVAE
+706 HHYENGVKVPE
-717 CTCTQAGNTGWQT
+717 CTQTGNTGWQT

-752 AGETYTLFDYTLDDN
+752 AGKTYTLFNYDVDAD

-790 HKVVAIGES
+790 HKVVAIGEN

-945 RAFSQCEKLRTVNL
+945 RAFSQCEKLRAVNL
-959 PDSLVTIEGDYAFA
+959 PDSLITIEGDYAFA

-989 VGERAFADCA
+989 IGERAFADCA

-1021 TALTSITLPS
+1021 IALTSITLPS
-1031 TLTEMKALAF
+1031 TLTEMNALAF

-1078 LSDVTFEAGTTQ
+1078 LSDVTFETGTTQ

-1244 ALTDVSFGEGI
+1244 ALKTVTFGEGI

-1271 ITVPETVTVIGS
+1271 IEIPETVTVIDS

-1306 YAFAGSTALTELTLP
+1306 YAFAGSAALTELTLP

-1340 ITIPGGVSLIG
+1340 ITIPGGVPIIG

-1359 SLESVMLSSGV
+1359 SLESVVLSSGV

-1446 ITITGADGEM
+1446 ITITGADGKT
-1456 TEIKS
+1456 TEIES
-1461 ADGNYQL
+1461 TDGNYQF
-1468 EKLDPGTYTI
+1468 ELDPGTYTI

-1489 STFTVDESGKANT
+1489 STVTVDESGKANT
-1502 VDVVLVARGN
+1502 VDVVLAARGN

>member
-42 AVTTESAGE
+42 AVTTEPAGE
-51 EAPAGEDETETET
+51 ETPAGEDETETEQ
-64 ETVTYTGEIFTAWGT
+64 VTYTGEIFTAWGT

-85 EPADADSAV
+85 EPADAATAV

-177 KSHEK
+177 KSHER
-182 LPDGTLLEFTYT
+182 LPDGSWLEFSYT
-194 VGSGEEPAAVTRIEW
+194 VDSGDEPATVTRIEW
-209 VQMLVDTFQMT
+209 VKMLVDTFQMT

-282 QLDEIN
+282 QLDEN
-288 YTYNDTDVT
+288 TYTYNDTDDVT

-306 NRGWFALVDGSF
+306 NRKWFALVDDSF
-318 LPQQAVTADEA
+318 LPQKAVTADEA
-329 EAMMADARKVFFG
+329 ETMMADARKVFFG

-385 VSITNCPKE
+385 VSITDCPKVIE
-394 IAANSLFA
+394 VNSLFA

-407 IPVAYIANKVTKEGS
+407 IPVAYTAKTVTQEGS

-453 TALGDTELSYYVEE
+453 TALGGTELSYYVEE

-495 GKISMEMGGVTLF
+495 GKISVEMGGVTLF

-587 VFVDVKSS
+587 VFVDVKNSI
-595 VGNKVRL
+595 GNKVRL

-673 GLEGSIELLFFKAAE
+673 GLKGSIELLFFKAAE

-742 GGSNNQGQNS
+742 GGSNSQGQNS
-752 AGETYTLFDYTLDDN
+752 AGETYTLFDYDVDDD

-790 HKVVAIGES
+790 HKVVAIGRN

-853 VELTSVELPAGLEI
+853 VELTSVELPAGLKI

-989 VGERAFADCA
+989 IGERAFSDCA

-1021 TALTSITLPS
+1021 IALTSITLPS
-1031 TLTEMKALAF
+1031 TLTEMNALAF

-1078 LSDVTFEAGTTQ
+1078 LK
-1090 IPDYLFFET
+1090 
-1099 GLQSITIPD
+1099 
-1108 TVTSIGG
+1108 TVT
-1115 GAFENCD
+1115 
-1122 KLAEINFPDS
+1122 
-1132 LTAIEGEYAFARCK
+1132 
-1146 ALTEIVLP
+1146 
-1154 KNLETIGLRV
+1154 
-1164 FYECVNLQK
+1164 
-1173 VVLPEGLKAIKDFAF
+1173 
-1188 GYCTSLLD
+1188 
-1196 VTLPSSLVELDAC
+1196 
-1209 AFGGC
+1209 
-1214 TSLEK
+1214 
-1219 INIPAGLTS
+1219 
-1228 VLATG
+1228 
-1233 NYAYGPFEGCS
+1233 
-1244 ALTDVSFGEGI
+1244 FGEGI

-1271 ITVPETVTVIGS
+1271 IEIPETVTVIDS

-1306 YAFAGSTALTELTLP
+1306 YAFAGSAALTELTLP

-1340 ITIPGGVSLIG
+1340 ITIPKGVSLIG

-1359 SLESVMLSSGV
+1359 SLESVVLSSGV
-1370 KEILSNVFGSCT
+1370 KEIRSNVFGSCT

-1489 STFTVDESGKANT
+1489 STVTVDESGKANT

>member
-27 ELTPDEPAGEPVVSE
+27 ELTPDEPAGEPVMSE
-42 AVTTESAGE
+42 AVTTEPTGE
-51 EAPAGEDETETET
+51 ETPAGEDETETEQ
-64 ETVTYTGEIFTAWGT
+64 VTYTGEIFTSWGT
-79 KCGQYA
+79 MCGQYA

-94 YVKYTASSGEI
+94 YVKYTDSGSVT
-105 ICQAVK
+105 ICRAVK

-177 KSHEK
+177 KSHER
-182 LPDGTLLEFTYT
+182 LLDGSWLEFSYA
-194 VGSGEEPAAVTRIEW
+194 VDSGDEPATVTRIEW
-209 VQMLVDTFQMT
+209 VKMLVDTFQMT
-220 VEGGNYPD
+220 VEGGNCPD

-282 QLDEIN
+282 QLDEN
-288 YTYNDTDVT
+288 TYTYNDTDVT

-306 NRGWFALVDGSF
+306 NHKWFALVDGSF
-318 LPQQAVTADEA
+318 LPQKAVTADEA
-329 EAMMADARKVFFG
+329 ETMMADARKVFFG

-351 TYEFKADVI
+351 TYEFKADVT
-360 VIPEGTEVTVV
+360 VIPEGTEVTVE

-385 VSITNCPKE
+385 VSITDCPEE
-394 IAANSLFA
+394 IAENSLFA

-407 IPVAYIANKVTKEGS
+407 IPVAYTAKTVTQEGS

-453 TALGDTELSYYVEE
+453 TALGGTELSYYVEE

-587 VFVDVKSS
+587 VFVDVKNSI
-595 VGNKVRL
+595 GNKVRL

-645 KCTVEITKHTTE
+645 KCTVEITKPPAGGEST
-657 GSCTCV
+657 CTCV

-673 GLEGSIELLFFKAAE
+673 GLEGSIEFLFFKAAE

-706 HHYENGVKVAE
+706 HHYENGVKVAK
-717 CTCTQAGNTGWQT
+717 CTQTGNTGWQT

-790 HKVVAIGES
+790 HKVVTIGRN

-1031 TLTEMKALAF
+1031 TLTEMNALAF

-1188 GYCTSLLD
+1188 GYCTSLSD

-1244 ALTDVSFGEGI
+1244 TLKTVTFGEGI

-1271 ITVPETVTVIGS
+1271 IEIPETVTVIDS

-1359 SLESVMLSSGV
+1359 SLESVVLSSGV

-1489 STFTVDESGKANT
+1489 STVTVDESGKANT

>member
-42 AVTTESAGE
+42 AVTTEPVGE
-51 EAPAGEDETETET
+51 ETPAGEDETETEQ
-64 ETVTYTGEIFTAWGT
+64 VTYTGEIFTAWGT

-85 EPADADSAV
+85 EPADAATAV

-177 KSHEK
+177 KSHER
-182 LPDGTLLEFTYT
+182 LPDGSWLEFSYT
-194 VGSGEEPAAVTRIEW
+194 VDSGDEPATVTRIEW
-209 VQMLVDTFQMT
+209 VKMLVDTFQMT

-228 NYYTDIDR
+228 NYYTDIDS
-236 TAAYYD
+236 TADYYR

-541 RGEIELKKELLLCYW
+541 RGEIELEKELLLCYW

-752 AGETYTLFDYTLDDN
+752 AGETYTLFDYLPDAD

-790 HKVVAIGES
+790 HKVVAIGEN
-799 AFAKSQS
+799 AFANSQS

-812 VVIPEGVTSIAS
+812 IVIPEGVTLIDEC
-824 GAFSGCLVLQKVTF
+824 AFMGCLVLQKVTL
-838 PSTLKEIKRSAFYQC
+838 PSTLRYIRNRAFSGC
-853 VELTSVELPAGLEI
+853 VALTSVELPDGLLE
-867 LDCYAFSECTAL
+867 LDALAFS
-879 RRVTLPVNFTIGNDG
+879 D
-894 DIPHNGPFEGCTSL
+894 CTSL
-908 TNVIFPKG
+908 
-916 ITRIPNW
+916 R
-923 LFYNCPGLRTITIP
+923 R
-937 DTVTSIGG
+937 
-945 RAFSQCEKLRTVNL
+945 
-959 PDSLVTIEGDYAFA
+959 
-973 ESPALTEI
+973 
-981 TLPKNLET
+981 
-989 VGERAFADCA
+989 
-999 NLQKVVFPEGLKAI
+999 
-1013 YTGAFANC
+1013 
-1021 TALTSITLPS
+1021 
-1031 TLTEMKALAF
+1031 
-1041 CYCTALQQVYIPAS
+1041 VYIPA
-1055 LTKINMVIGPTS
+1055 TITAVNMYYTG
-1067 NFYGPF
+1067 YYAYWGPF

-1078 LSDVTFEAGTTQ
+1078 LNTVTYKKGITT
-1090 IPDYLFFET
+1090 IPGYLFYKCT
-1099 GLQSITIPD
+1099 GLRTVDIPN
-1108 TVTSIGG
+1108 TVTAIGENAFRACTNLSKIDLPTSLRSIGEL
-1115 GAFENCD
+1115 AF
-1122 KLAEINFPDS
+1122 
-1132 LTAIEGEYAFARCK
+1132 GECT
-1146 ALTEIVLP
+1146 ALTEL
-1154 KNLETIGLRV
+1154 L
-1164 FYECVNLQK
+1164 
-1173 VVLPEGLKAIKDFAF
+1173 LPEGLTTINAAAFVDCKALETVSLPSTLQYIRNRAF
-1188 GYCTSLLD
+1188 SGCVALTSVELPDGLLELDALAFSDCTSLRR
-1196 VTLPSSLVELDAC
+1196 VY
-1209 AFGGC
+1209 
-1214 TSLEK
+1214 
-1219 INIPAGLTS
+1219 IPATITAVNKYVNGYRT
-1228 VLATG
+1228 
-1233 NYAYGPFEGCS
+1233 YWGPFEGCS
-1244 ALTDVSFGEGI
+1244 VLNTIAYGEGI
-1255 TRIPNWLFY
+1255 TAIPECLFY
-1264 KCSGLET
+1264 KCTGLQT
-1271 ITVPETVTVIGS
+1271 AAIPETVTTIS
-1283 HAFRRC
+1283 KNAFRAC
-1289 TSLTKITLPAA
+1289 TNLSEVELPTSLRSI
-1300 LTAVGE
+1300 GE
-1306 YAFAGSTALTELTLP
+1306 LAFGECTALTELLLSEGLTTINAAAFVDCKALETVSLPSTLRYIRN
-1321 QGLAS
+1321 
-1326 LGARAFMECTGLKK
+1326 RAFSGCVALTSVELPDGLLELDALAFGNCTSLSRVYIPATITAVNKYVNGYRTYWGPFEDCSVLKNVTIVSGLKTIPGYLFYKCTGLESLV
-1340 ITIPGGVSLIG
+1340 IP
-1351 DQTFYGCT
+1351 
-1359 SLESVMLSSGV
+1359 SGV
-1370 KEILSNVFGSCT
+1370 TTIGGSAFSSCT

-1390 ASVVTIYNN
+1390 ASVVTINN
-1399 AFSTS
+1399 TAFGTN

-1411 ADSKAQSY
+1411 AGSAAETY
-1419 AKSKEYKF
+1419 AAGKDYTF

-1446 ITITGADGEM
+1446 ITITGADGKT
-1456 TEIKS
+1456 TEIES
-1461 ADGNYQL
+1461 TDGNYQL

>member
-42 AVTTESAGE
+42 AVTTEPAGE
-51 EAPAGEDETETET
+51 ETPAGEDETETEQ
-64 ETVTYTGEIFTAWGT
+64 VTYTGEIFTAWGT

-85 EPADADSAV
+85 EPADAATAV

-144 ADTAEDGSVSTYT
+144 ADGSVSTYT

-165 TVIASMDEADST
+165 TVIASMDVADST
-177 KSHEK
+177 KSHER
-182 LPDGTLLEFTYT
+182 LPDGSWLEFSYT
-194 VGSGEEPAAVTRIEW
+194 VDSGDEPATVTRIEW
-209 VQMLVDTFQMT
+209 VKMLVDTFRMT

-228 NYYTDIDR
+228 NYYTDIDS
-236 TAAYYD
+236 TADYYR

-282 QLDEIN
+282 QLDEN
-288 YTYNDTDVT
+288 TYTYNDTDDVT

-306 NRGWFALVDGSF
+306 NRKWFALVDDSF
-318 LPQQAVTADEA
+318 LPQKAVTADEA
-329 EAMMADARKVFFG
+329 EAMLADAEEVFFG

-351 TYEFKADVI
+351 TYEFKADVT

-385 VSITNCPKE
+385 VSITDCPKVIE
-394 IAANSLFA
+394 VNSLFA

-407 IPVAYIANKVTKEGS
+407 IPVAYTAKTVTQEGS

-587 VFVDVKSS
+587 VFVDVKNSI
-595 VGNKVRL
+595 GNKVRL

-706 HHYENGVKVAE
+706 HHYENGVKVAK
-717 CTCTQAGNTGWQT
+717 CTQTGNTGWQT

-752 AGETYTLFDYTLDDN
+752 AGETYTLFDYMPDAD

-790 HKVVAIGES
+790 HKVVAIGRN
-799 AFAKSQS
+799 AFANSQS

-812 VVIPEGVTSIAS
+812 VVIPRGRHLHREWRVLRLS
-824 GAFSGCLVLQKVTF
+824 GAAEGYVPQHA
-838 PSTLKEIKRSAFYQC
+838 EGDQAKRLLSMCGA
-853 VELTSVELPAGLEI
+853 
-867 LDCYAFSECTAL
+867 DL
-879 RRVTLPVNFTIGNDG
+879 RGAACRAED
-894 DIPHNGPFEGCTSL
+894 
-908 TNVIFPKG
+908 
-916 ITRIPNW
+916 
-923 LFYNCPGLRTITIP
+923 PGL
-937 DTVTSIGG
+937 
-945 RAFSQCEKLRTVNL
+945 L
-959 PDSLVTIEGDYAFA
+959 
-973 ESPALTEI
+973 
-981 TLPKNLET
+981 
-989 VGERAFADCA
+989 
-999 NLQKVVFPEGLKAI
+999 
-1013 YTGAFANC
+1013 
-1021 TALTSITLPS
+1021 
-1031 TLTEMKALAF
+1031 
-1041 CYCTALQQVYIPAS
+1041 
-1055 LTKINMVIGPTS
+1055 
-1067 NFYGPF
+1067 
-1073 EGCSA
+1073 
-1078 LSDVTFEAGTTQ
+1078 
-1090 IPDYLFFET
+1090 
-1099 GLQSITIPD
+1099 
-1108 TVTSIGG
+1108 
-1115 GAFENCD
+1115 
-1122 KLAEINFPDS
+1122 
-1132 LTAIEGEYAFARCK
+1132 
-1146 ALTEIVLP
+1146 
-1154 KNLETIGLRV
+1154 
-1164 FYECVNLQK
+1164 
-1173 VVLPEGLKAIKDFAF
+1173 
-1188 GYCTSLLD
+1188 
-1196 VTLPSSLVELDAC
+1196 
-1209 AFGGC
+1209 
-1214 TSLEK
+1214 
-1219 INIPAGLTS
+1219 
-1228 VLATG
+1228 
-1233 NYAYGPFEGCS
+1233 
-1244 ALTDVSFGEGI
+1244 
-1255 TRIPNWLFY
+1255 
-1264 KCSGLET
+1264 
-1271 ITVPETVTVIGS
+1271 
-1283 HAFRRC
+1283 
-1289 TSLTKITLPAA
+1289 
-1300 LTAVGE
+1300 
-1306 YAFAGSTALTELTLP
+1306 
-1321 QGLAS
+1321 
-1326 LGARAFMECTGLKK
+1326 
-1340 ITIPGGVSLIG
+1340 
-1351 DQTFYGCT
+1351 
-1359 SLESVMLSSGV
+1359 
-1370 KEILSNVFGSCT
+1370 
-1382 NLKSVTIP
+1382 
-1390 ASVVTIYNN
+1390 
-1399 AFSTS
+1399 
-1404 GLTIYGA
+1404 
-1411 ADSKAQSY
+1411 
-1419 AKSKEYKF
+1419 
-1427 VPLQVIGTVSG
+1427 
-1438 DGGDAPVS
+1438 
-1446 ITITGADGEM
+1446 
-1456 TEIKS
+1456 
-1461 ADGNYQL
+1461 
-1468 EKLDPGTYTI
+1468 
-1478 ALTKEGCVPYR
+1478 
-1489 STFTVDESGKANT
+1489 
-1502 VDVVLVARGN
+1502 
-1512 INGAAV
+1512 
-1518 NGEAVEITDV
+1518 
-1528 ACLYEMLTTGEC
+1528 CL
-1540 QSKIADPE
+1540 
-1548 YLEAV
+1548 
-1553 ADVNSDGTVDVYDLQ
+1553 
-1568 RLYETVS
+1568 
-1575 RLRDA
+1575 
-1580 AED
+1580 

>member
-27 ELTPDEPAGEPVVSE
+27 ELTPDEPAREPVVSE
-42 AVTTESAGE
+42 AVTTEPAGE
-51 EAPAGEDETETET
+51 ETPAGEDETETEQ
-64 ETVTYTGEIFTAWGT
+64 VTYTGEIFTAWGT

-85 EPADADSAV
+85 EPADAATAV

-144 ADTAEDGSVSTYT
+144 ADTAEDSSVSTYT

-165 TVIASMDEADST
+165 TVIASMDVADST
-177 KSHEK
+177 KSHER
-182 LPDGTLLEFTYT
+182 LPDGSWLEFSYT
-194 VGSGEEPAAVTRIEW
+194 VDSGDEPATVTRIEW
-209 VQMLVDTFQMT
+209 VKMLVDTFRMT

-228 NYYTDIDR
+228 NYYTDIDS
-236 TAAYYD
+236 TADYYR

-282 QLDEIN
+282 QLDEN
-288 YTYNDTDVT
+288 TYTYSDTDDVT

-371 TGIDENGDETGTAV
+371 TGIDENGDETGTVV
-385 VSITNCPKE
+385 VSITDCPKVIE
-394 IAANSLFA
+394 VNSLFA

-407 IPVAYIANKVTKEGS
+407 IPVAYTAKTVTQEGS

-717 CTCTQAGNTGWQT
+717 CTQTGNTGWQT

-742 GGSNNQGQNS
+742 GGSNNQGKDN
-752 AGETYTLFDYTLDDN
+752 AGETYTLFDYDVDDD

-790 HKVVAIGES
+790 HKVVAIGEN

-812 VVIPEGVTSIAS
+812 IVIPEGVTLIDEC
-824 GAFSGCLVLQKVTF
+824 AFMGCLVLQKVTL
-838 PSTLKEIKRSAFYQC
+838 PSTLRYIRNRAFSGC
-853 VELTSVELPAGLEI
+853 VALTSVELPDGLLE
-867 LDCYAFSECTAL
+867 LDALAFSDCTSL
-879 RRVTLPVNFTIGNDG
+879 RRVYIPATITAVNKYVNGYRTYW
-894 DIPHNGPFEGCTSL
+894 GPFEGCTAL
-908 TNVIFPKG
+908 NTVTYKKG
-916 ITRIPNW
+916 ITTIPGY
-923 LFYNCPGLRTITIP
+923 LFYKCTGLRTADIP
-937 DTVTSIGG
+937 NTVTAIGENAFRACTNLRKIELPTSLRSIGEL
-945 RAFSQCEKLRTVNL
+945 AF
-959 PDSLVTIEGDYAFA
+959 
-973 ESPALTEI
+973 
-981 TLPKNLET
+981 
-989 VGERAFADCA
+989 GE
-999 NLQKVVFPEGLKAI
+999 
-1013 YTGAFANC
+1013 C
-1021 TALTSITLPS
+1021 TALTELLLSEGLTTINAAAFVDCKALETVSLPS
-1031 TLTEMKALAF
+1031 TLRYIRNRAFSGCVALTSVELPDGLLELDALAF
-1041 CYCTALQQVYIPAS
+1041 SDCTSLRRVYIPATITAVNKYVNGYRTYWGPFEGCTA
-1055 LTKINMVIGPTS
+1055 LNTVTYKKGITTIPGYLFYKCTGLRTADIPNTVTAIGENAFRACTNLRKIELPTS
-1067 NFYGPF
+1067 LRSIGELAFGECTALTEMLLPEGLTTINAAAFIDCKALETVSLPSTLRYIRNRAFSGCVALTSVELPDGLLELDALAFGNCTSLSEINIPATLTAVNKYSGGSNMYLGPF
-1073 EGCSA
+1073 EGCSV
-1078 LSDVTFEAGTTQ
+1078 LKNVT
-1090 IPDYLFFET
+1090 IVS
-1099 GLQSITIPD
+1099 GLKTIP
-1108 TVTSIGG
+1108 
-1115 GAFENCD
+1115 
-1122 KLAEINFPDS
+1122 
-1132 LTAIEGEYAFARCK
+1132 
-1146 ALTEIVLP
+1146 
-1154 KNLETIGLRV
+1154 
-1164 FYECVNLQK
+1164 
-1173 VVLPEGLKAIKDFAF
+1173 
-1188 GYCTSLLD
+1188 GY
-1196 VTLPSSLVELDAC
+1196 
-1209 AFGGC
+1209 
-1214 TSLEK
+1214 
-1219 INIPAGLTS
+1219 
-1228 VLATG
+1228 
-1233 NYAYGPFEGCS
+1233 
-1244 ALTDVSFGEGI
+1244 
-1255 TRIPNWLFY
+1255 LFY
-1264 KCSGLET
+1264 KCTGLESL
-1271 ITVPETVTVIGS
+1271 VI
-1283 HAFRRC
+1283 
-1289 TSLTKITLPAA
+1289 P
-1300 LTAVGE
+1300 
-1306 YAFAGSTALTELTLP
+1306 
-1321 QGLAS
+1321 
-1326 LGARAFMECTGLKK
+1326 
-1340 ITIPGGVSLIG
+1340 
-1351 DQTFYGCT
+1351 
-1359 SLESVMLSSGV
+1359 SGV
-1370 KEILSNVFGSCT
+1370 TTIGGSAFGSCT

-1390 ASVVTIYNN
+1390 ASVVKIDDN

-1419 AKSKEYKF
+1419 AKGKDYTF

-1446 ITITGADGEM
+1446 ITITGADGKT
-1456 TEIKS
+1456 TEIES
-1461 ADGNYQL
+1461 TDGNYQFAL
-1468 EKLDPGTYTI
+1468 NPGTYTI

-1489 STFTVDESGKANT
+1489 STVTVDESGKANT

>member
-42 AVTTESAGE
+42 AVTTEPAGE
-51 EAPAGEDETETET
+51 ETPAGEDETETEQ
-64 ETVTYTGEIFTAWGT
+64 VTYTGEIFTAWGT

-85 EPADADSAV
+85 EPADAATAV

-144 ADTAEDGSVSTYT
+144 ADTAEDSSVSTYT

-165 TVIASMDEADST
+165 TVIASMDVADST
-177 KSHEK
+177 KSHER
-182 LPDGTLLEFTYT
+182 LPDGSWLEFSYT
-194 VGSGEEPAAVTRIEW
+194 VDSGDEPATVTRIEW
-209 VQMLVDTFQMT
+209 VKMLVDTFRMT

-228 NYYTDIDR
+228 NYYTDIDS
-236 TAAYYD
+236 TADYYR

-282 QLDEIN
+282 QLDEN
-288 YTYNDTDVT
+288 TYTYSDTDDVT

-306 NRGWFALVDGSF
+306 NCGWFALVDDSF
-318 LPQQAVTADEA
+318 LPRQAVTADEA
-329 EAMMADARKVFFG
+329 EAMLADAEEVFFG

-351 TYEFKADVI
+351 TYEFKADVT

-385 VSITNCPKE
+385 VSITDCPKVIE
-394 IAANSLFA
+394 VNSLFA

-407 IPVAYIANKVTKEGS
+407 IPVAYTAKTVTQEGS

-520 NINLWKGIAFV
+520 NISLLKGIAYV
-531 TLNYDLEVEY
+531 TLDYDLEVEY

-587 VFVDVKSS
+587 VFVDVKNSI
-595 VGNKVRL
+595 GNKVRL

-673 GLEGSIELLFFKAAE
+673 GLEGSIEFLFFKAAE

-706 HHYENGVKVAE
+706 HHYENGVKVPE
-717 CTCTQAGNTGWQT
+717 CTQTGNTGWQT

-752 AGETYTLFDYTLDDN
+752 AGEIYTLFDYTLDAD
-767 GNATITGY
+767 GNATITDY

-790 HKVVAIGES
+790 HKVVTIGRN
-799 AFAKSQS
+799 AFANSQS

-812 VVIPEGVTSIAS
+812 IVIPEGVTLIDEC
-824 GAFSGCLVLQKVTF
+824 AFMGCLVLQKVTL
-838 PSTLKEIKRSAFYQC
+838 PSTLRYIRNRAFSGC
-853 VELTSVELPAGLEI
+853 VALTSVELPDGLLE
-867 LDCYAFSECTAL
+867 LDALAFGNCTSLSRVYIPATITAVNNYHTGYYTYWGPFEDCSALNTIAYGEGITVIPEYLFYKCTGLQTAAIPETVTTISKNAFRACANLSEVELPTSLRSIGELAFGECTAL
-879 RRVTLPVNFTIGNDG
+879 TEMLLPEGLTTINAA
-894 DIPHNGPFEGCTSL
+894 
-908 TNVIFPKG
+908 
-916 ITRIPNW
+916 
-923 LFYNCPGLRTITIP
+923 
-937 DTVTSIGG
+937 
-945 RAFSQCEKLRTVNL
+945 AFIDCK
-959 PDSLVTIEGDYAFA
+959 A
-973 ESPALTEI
+973 
-981 TLPKNLET
+981 LET
-989 VGERAFADCA
+989 V
-999 NLQKVVFPEGLKAI
+999 
-1013 YTGAFANC
+1013 
-1021 TALTSITLPS
+1021 SLPS
-1031 TLTEMKALAF
+1031 TLRYIRNRAFSGCVALTSVELPDGLLELDALAF
-1041 CYCTALQQVYIPAS
+1041 GNCTSLSEINIPAT
-1055 LTKINMVIGPTS
+1055 LTAVNKYSGGSNM
-1067 NFYGPF
+1067 YLGPF
-1073 EGCSA
+1073 EGCSV
-1078 LSDVTFEAGTTQ
+1078 LKNVT
-1090 IPDYLFFET
+1090 IVS
-1099 GLQSITIPD
+1099 GLKTIP
-1108 TVTSIGG
+1108 
-1115 GAFENCD
+1115 
-1122 KLAEINFPDS
+1122 
-1132 LTAIEGEYAFARCK
+1132 
-1146 ALTEIVLP
+1146 
-1154 KNLETIGLRV
+1154 
-1164 FYECVNLQK
+1164 
-1173 VVLPEGLKAIKDFAF
+1173 
-1188 GYCTSLLD
+1188 GY
-1196 VTLPSSLVELDAC
+1196 
-1209 AFGGC
+1209 
-1214 TSLEK
+1214 
-1219 INIPAGLTS
+1219 
-1228 VLATG
+1228 
-1233 NYAYGPFEGCS
+1233 
-1244 ALTDVSFGEGI
+1244 
-1255 TRIPNWLFY
+1255 LFY
-1264 KCSGLET
+1264 KCTGLESL
-1271 ITVPETVTVIGS
+1271 VI
-1283 HAFRRC
+1283 
-1289 TSLTKITLPAA
+1289 P
-1300 LTAVGE
+1300 
-1306 YAFAGSTALTELTLP
+1306 
-1321 QGLAS
+1321 
-1326 LGARAFMECTGLKK
+1326 
-1340 ITIPGGVSLIG
+1340 
-1351 DQTFYGCT
+1351 
-1359 SLESVMLSSGV
+1359 SGV
-1370 KEILSNVFGSCT
+1370 TTIGGSAFGSCT

-1390 ASVVTIYNN
+1390 ASVVTIDDN

-1489 STFTVDESGKANT
+1489 STVTVDESGKANT